1 MQMLLEKLSNRFQI
15 AARMMTWAA
24 ISAGLLVPSAAMASG
39 KPAGL
44 PDFWNNAGFGL
55 AVAAVPP
62 LAILTG
68 MWLSDM
74 DDIPTSPR
82 GTLRFSIGATNQSQ
96 AGGGADTMYL
106 GLRTGSFFGNGMF
119 GAEVN
124 TELLNYGVTKQI
136 KNEEIDYRLEA
147 LGALSLW
154 RNFDFPK
161 LDPKGKEQFIDARG
175 ILGLILLAGVEQVSE
190 PGIGDENA
198 MIGLPIVLRG
208 YYMPFSILGL
218 EAEAETLVNTESFYL
233 VGSLCVFLNYGP
245 VQMPLTVGLHYRV
258 VTDGQDTLHLI
269 GIALGGF

>member
-1 MQMLLEKLSNRFQI
+1 MLLEKLSNRFQI